1 MRLTP
6 ELPVRRC
13 LRLLA
18 LLSAFL
24 PLAPA
29 LSADDFLPARA
40 AYKVSTA
47 AEAGNLVVILTAAPG
62 YYLYR
67 DRLGFESATPGVTL
81 GTPSLPAGLD
91 HEDEFFGKQVIYRDR
106 VQVGVPVTFAGAA
119 QEFELKLKLQ
129 GCADAGLCYPPQT
142 WTVPVKWPVDRAGAA
157 PAAPT
162 TSAATPP
169 SGGGFNLRSLLG
181 SGARSDTDF
190 LPVDQAFALSAT
202 SPARDR
208 VRLHWV
214 IADDYYLYRDKV
226 TVKTT
231 AADVQL
237 GKPSIPGGE
246 TRNDEYFGEQV
257 VFLGEMVADVGV
269 SAAVGV
275 TEVPIE
281 VTYQGCAEAGLCYPP
296 TKKTFLVTLAA
307 AGAGSA
313 VDATVSTLP
322 RPMRSEQDLL
332 ADKIRDG
339 NLLAVLATFF
349 GFGLLL
355 AFTPCVLPMVPILSG
370 IIVGAGQGRPVSRG
384 RAFSLS
390 LAYVLGMALTYT
402 VAGAVFAAAG
412 QQAQAFFQK
421 PWMIVL
427 FAALFVWLA
436 LGMFGLFNLQVPSWL
451 QDRLSRLSNQQRQG
465 TLVGTAIMGALSSL
479 IVTACVAPPLVA
491 SLAVIGQSGDVFRG
505 GATLFA
511 LSLGMGAPLLVVG
524 ASAGALLPRAGA
536 WMDTVKQVFGVMLL
550 GVAIWMLGRI
560 LPGPVTLG
568 LWAIL
573 AFVTG
578 YWLLLPGHRD
588 QAQGMS
594 RGTTVVRRA
603 LGALA
608 MIYGVL
614 MLIGALSGRSD
625 PLQPLAG
632 IGAPAGSAGGGT
644 NGVLPHGIEFRRIK
658 SSTDLDREIAAA
670 TAAGQTV
677 LLDFYADWCV
687 SCKEMEKYTF
697 PHADVQD
704 ALRGTVKLQAD
715 VTANDEIDQA
725 LMQRFGILGP
735 PSILF
740 FGRDGVEQP
749 DYRVVGFKRAE
760 DFGPHIRQ
768 AFGGPAT

>member
-6 ELPVRRC
+6 DLPVRRRPW
-13 LRLLA
+13 LIA

-29 LSADDFLPARA
+29 LAADDFLPVRE

-47 AEAGNLVVILTAAPG
+47 ADAGDLVVILTAAPG

-67 DRLGFESATPGVTL
+67 DRLAFESATPGVTL
-81 GTPSLPAGLD
+81 GEPSLPAGLD

-119 QEFELKLKLQ
+119 QDFELKLKLQ

-142 WTVPVKWPVDRAGAA
+142 WSVPVSWPVDSADAA
-157 PAAPT
+157 PAAN
-162 TSAATPP
+162 AAAPP
-169 SGGGFNLRSLLG
+169 PDGGFNLRSLLG
-181 SGARSDTDF
+181 SGAKSDADF
-190 LPVDQAFALSAT
+190 LTVDQAFSLSAT

-246 TRNDEYFGEQV
+246 TRTDEYFGEQV

-269 SAAVGV
+269 SAAAGV

-281 VTYQGCAEAGLCYPP
+281 VSYQGCAEAGLCYPP
-296 TKKTFLVTLAA
+296 TKKTFVVTLAA
-307 AGAGSA
+307 AGAADA
-313 VDATVSTLP
+313 VASSGP
-322 RPMRSEQDLL
+322 GPMRSEQDLL

-505 GATLFA
+505 GAALFA

-568 LWAIL
+568 LWAVL

-578 YWLLLPGHRD
+578 YWLLLPGGNRD
-588 QAQGMS
+588 QTSGAA
-594 RGTTVVRRA
+594 RGTSVVRRG

-608 MIYGVL
+608 MVYGVL

-632 IGAPAGSAGGGT
+632 VGAPAGSAAGGAAG
-644 NGVLPHGIEFRRIK
+644 GPAHGIEFKRIK
-658 SSTDLDREIAAA
+658 SSADLDREIAAA
-670 TAAGQTV
+670 TAAGKTV

-697 PHADVQD
+697 PHADVQQ
-704 ALRGTVKLQAD
+704 ALQGTVKLQAD
-715 VTANDEIDQA
+715 VTANDEVDQA

-740 FGRDGVEQP
+740 FGRDGVEKP
-749 DYRVVGFKRAE
+749 DYRVVGFKPAE
-760 DFGPHIRQ
+760 EFAPHIRQ
-768 AFGGPAT
+768 AFGGSVP